1 MCTLCPK
8 QTLMDTNPKQTNE
21 PFRAGDLVRVK
32 EGTSTP
38 DMPESRTGL
47 IVEVVTHPSERA
59 PRSGIYMVKFG
70 TSILRFHQMFLER
83 IT

>member
-1 MCTLCPK
+1 
-8 QTLMDTNPKQTNE
+8 MDTNPKQTNE

>member
-1 MCTLCPK
+1 
-8 QTLMDTNPKQTNE
+8 MDTNPKQTNE
-21 PFRAGDLVRVK
+21 PLHAGDLVRVK
-32 EGTSTP
+32 EGTPQARLP
-38 DMPESRTGL
+38 DSRIGL
-47 IVEVVTHPSERA
+47 VVEVVTHPSEGA